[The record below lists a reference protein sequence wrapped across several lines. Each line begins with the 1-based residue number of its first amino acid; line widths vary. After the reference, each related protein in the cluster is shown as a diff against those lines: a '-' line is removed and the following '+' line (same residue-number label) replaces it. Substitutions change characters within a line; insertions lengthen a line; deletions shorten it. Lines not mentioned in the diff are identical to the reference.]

1 MGEVPRT
8 TRRLRIVVSMLC
20 CSVALVMVLGQV
32 VPALRPAQGVVWGV
46 AAVVSVVAL
55 VTVLAAGRR
64 RGAGR

>member
-1 MGEVPRT
+1 V
-8 TRRLRIVVSMLC
+8 LC

-32 VPALRPAQGVVWGV
+32 VPALRSAQVVVWGV